1 MGYNTGCVVSN
12 LIMPNFSGLD
22 IAYIKRPIFNNLI
35 QQSTSGKEFRANYW
49 SYPRYAI
56 TLQFNFLRSKSYWKD
71 STQREYETLTG
82 WLTRMAGSYD
92 NFLISIP
99 DDNSVTDMPFG
110 LYTGSTSSYQ
120 LQRSLIPSASYVNPN
135 SPLFYPNI
143 GDGFEPIFDY
153 VGTPVIKKSGNII
166 TPQSISSSGLVTVTG
181 SGEGQ
186 LTWTG
191 SYYFRVRFDEASVE
205 FNRILNGVW
214 EATSVTLVS
223 VK

>member
-1 MGYNTGCVVSN
+1 
-12 LIMPNFSGLD
+12 MPTFSGLD
-22 IAYIKRPIFNNLI
+22 IAYIRTPIFNNLI

-56 TLQFNFLRSKSYWKD
+56 GLQFNFLRSKSFWKD
-71 STQREYETLTG
+71 STQREYETLIG

-92 NFLISIP
+92 NFLIAIP
-99 DDNSVTDMPFG
+99 DDESVIDMPFG
-110 LYTGSTSSYQ
+110 NYTGTTSSYQ

-135 SPLFYPNI
+135 APLFYPNI
-143 GDGFEPIFDY
+143 GDGFEPVFDL
-153 VGTPVIKKSGNII
+153 VDTPVIKKSGATIS
-166 TPQSISSSGLVTVTG
+166 PQSISSSGLVTVTG

-191 SYYFRVRFDEASVE
+191 SYYYRVRFDEASVE
-205 FNRILNGVW
+205 FNRILRGVW
-214 EATSVTLVS
+214 ESQSVSLIT